1 MKINTYRTVIWS
13 VAIYGCGI
21 WFVTLK
27 WSKGSVGEKRVLRK
41 VFDYKTEQVV
51 GGFKK
56 LHDRNLNEI
65 YFSSNIFRV
74 IK

>member
-27 WSKGSVGEKRVLRK
+27 WSIQGRVCEDRVLRK
-41 VFDYKTEQVV
+41 VFNCKTEQVV
-51 GGFKK
+51 ESFKI
-56 LHDRNLNEI
+56 LHDRNLYEI
-65 YFSSNIFRV
+65 YFS
-74 IK
+74 